1 MMRIFIIWSMLAGVP
16 AAMASGLPAGLVLGE
31 GAEVSR
37 NGLPAAPAAMGEL
50 LYAGDVVTGR
60 RAVRVLSCMDRMM
73 GTLPVGVAATVEAR
87 GVIAERWETRT
98 PVKSCYLPAV
108 SKGPVGGPKHLGAM
122 MVRSLGEAGTGTRA
136 ERMAGLPEA
145 ERVALERELAFL
157 SGEAP
162 EMMVMRGVLYQR
174 SRLFL
179 DARGEYEA
187 ALKAWP
193 RAMWL
198 KTLMIAAED
207 AAQRAR

>member
-1 MMRIFIIWSMLAGVP
+1 MRILLLLSWMAVVP
-16 AAMASGLPAGLVLGE
+16 AAPGSGLPAGLVLGE

-37 NGLPAAPAAMGEL
+37 NGLPAAPAAPGEL

-60 RAVRVLSCMDRMM
+60 KAVRVLSCMDRMM
-73 GTLPVGVAATVEAR
+73 GTLPAGVAATVEAR
-87 GVIAERWETRT
+87 GVMAERWETRT

-108 SKGPVGGPKHLGAM
+108 TKGPVGGPKHLGAM
-122 MVRSLGEAGTGTRA
+122 MVRSLGETGTGTRA

-145 ERVALERELAFL
+145 ERGALERELAAL
-157 SGEAP
+157 AGETP
-162 EMMVMRGVLYQR
+162 EMMVMRGVMYQR
-174 SRLFL
+174 ARLFL
-179 DARGEYEA
+179 DAREEYEA

-193 RAMWL
+193 RAVWL